1 MIECPSCNAQN
12 PNGSISCTVC
22 GGELPMSNPV
32 AVLNKPKMAVFHVE
46 EAILDNAAGER
57 IAKRKGLSGKRF
69 EREVASN
76 VEKAVSRAGVRDYVN
91 KLSRDGYTIAFITNM
106 EPTYKSRLQARLRD
120 LGYPVMADT
129 MGPLVLSGGSQDN
142 IRSLANRY
150 DITFSFGTSGAGTA
164 KQLNVPGV
172 YATVGD
178 YIGNASNPYIAPQAT
193 PSPYSLS
200 GLRPEP
206 TPAPYTLAN
215 PANCGCGQDPCITY
229 GPMKNAPFDIKD
241 AAGMTEA
248 ERQAALRQYQTEQFA
263 LRQAEQARRDA
274 EVAAE
279 SARKARLAANTPLLK
294 SSIKRWAET
303 YLDPQMPQIVAE
315 MKKPPHFSAYAPIG
329 TGDGFRG
336 EALTILKDIHQN
348 SRDAGF
354 DMYAYLSDLYGVN
367 VSLSFHGR
375 WGADKWKIRF
385 DDNPAGYVV
394 PPPMPPMTNPPPK
407 PRRQTSKKTG
417 KKRRESAKKYFDRLM
432 GNKMMNKEFPDNS
445 QRSAVALR
453 YVKEEYGQRG
463 VNSVTKTWNP
473 IENPIIV
480 HTRRHPEA
488 RVGTMG
494 VHSEEKLWVFP
505 DDRADVAQDYADQ
518 LNRSRRDFIAK
529 RGEGAARFT
538 KEAFVKSAPFGPHG
552 ETQGLGVTLSGGLSD
567 KGTMY
572 EGRYV
577 HGNPTTE
584 GLPIYSG
591 QPTGAKNLGM
601 VSAVVQVGRGFMK
614 DIGEGLQDFY
624 RALIGGRQSM
634 TEKRMEM
641 AVAEMHRD
649 LTNAVE
655 QKGGNAIGNV
665 RLDYEYPSGSGRS
678 LDLTL
683 IATADALKVRG
694 GTKKNPV
701 LSNVPFDVAGVV
713 RDRQSHSESI
723 ILQNLAQSDDRW
735 REMLQRDDNMIFLPV
750 AFAVNPTQTM
760 TERIYRV
767 YPMLG
772 GLRDALENLRIDSGR
787 KIPAPSF
794 IARAYPGVSDIQ
806 WRWHGEHL
814 LFQLFWTGIGCTLRC
829 PTLHPKRNSRRQR
842 TPTRS
847 STVERPPMK
856 SPPHR
861 SMLAMCGT
869 PLVSAG
875 QLGTCRP
882 RKTATSIRSSFTR

>member
-1 MIECPSCNAQN
+1 M
-12 PNGSISCTVC
+12 
-22 GGELPMSNPV
+22 
-32 AVLNKPKMAVFHVE
+32 
-46 EAILDNAAGER
+46 
-57 IAKRKGLSGKRF
+57 SGKRF

-129 MGPLVLSGGSQDN
+129 TGPLVLSGGSQDN

-172 YATVGD
+172 YATVSD

-215 PANCGCGQDPCITY
+215 PANCGCGQNPCITY

-336 EALTILKDIHQN
+336 EALTILKDIHKN

-367 VSLSFHGR
+367 VSLSFYGR

-394 PPPMPPMTNPPPK
+394 PPPMPPMPPMTNPPPK

-473 IENPIIV
+473 IDNPSGIV
-480 HTRRHPEA
+480 
-488 RVGTMG
+488 
-494 VHSEEKLWVFP
+494 
-505 DDRADVAQDYADQ
+505 
-518 LNRSRRDFIAK
+518 
-529 RGEGAARFT
+529 
-538 KEAFVKSAPFGPHG
+538 
-552 ETQGLGVTLSGGLSD
+552 
-567 KGTMY
+567 
-572 EGRYV
+572 
-577 HGNPTTE
+577 
-584 GLPIYSG
+584 PIYSG
-591 QPTGAKNLGM
+591 EPKAMTKNLGAIFAE
-601 VSAVVQVGRGFMK
+601 VVIGRNVVKDVGEVVQAIYRG
-614 DIGEGLQDFY
+614 
-624 RALIGGRQSM
+624 LIGGRTSM
-634 TEKRMEM
+634 AEKRLALGIASMQKELS
-641 AVAEMHRD
+641 D
-649 LTNAVE
+649 NA
-655 QKGGNAIGNV
+655 KALGGNAVANLKI
-665 RLDYEYPSGSGRS
+665 DYEIIQGS
-678 LDLTL
+678 
-683 IATADALKVRG
+683 ATISIVANADAIKVRG
-694 GTKKNPV
+694 AAKKNPV
-701 LSNVPFDVAGVV
+701 LSNVPFAVAGVV

-735 REMLQRDDNMIFLPV
+735 REMLQRDDNMIFLPSHS
-750 AFAVNPTQTM
+750 Q
-760 TERIYRV
+760 
-767 YPMLG
+767 
-772 GLRDALENLRIDSGR
+772 
-787 KIPAPSF
+787 
-794 IARAYPGVSDIQ
+794 
-806 WRWHGEHL
+806 
-814 LFQLFWTGIGCTLRC
+814 
-829 PTLHPKRNSRRQR
+829 
-842 TPTRS
+842 
-847 STVERPPMK
+847 
-856 SPPHR
+856 
-861 SMLAMCGT
+861 
-869 PLVSAG
+869 
-875 QLGTCRP
+875 
-882 RKTATSIRSSFTR
+882 